1 LSARSFAVALFFLV
15 ASGLVHA
22 MLGTWAFDAFPR
34 LRSRKRWV
42 IAALATMTV
51 AGSVIRLAT
60 LRAQPGALA
69 IAFSLAMSEFVVVLL
84 SALPLIGVRVVARL
98 VEWLAAK
105 LSTDASPPGEGE
117 PITRRKAI
125 ERLGGVATLAT
136 NVSLVGWGALRG
148 RHAFEIDEVVVRIP
162 GLPRVLE
169 GYTLAQISD
178 IHVGALVGERDLA
191 EGLDKLAQAKAD
203 LVVVTGDMV
212 DFDPRYVPTMVRGLC
227 SIRARDGVYAILGNH
242 DYYTG
247 ADEVAG
253 ALRAAGI
260 DVLVNDGRI
269 VRARDGGG
277 FALLGVDDLASLRHG
292 GPGPRLDRALST
304 VPEDRARILLS
315 HQPSTVDVWA
325 SRVALQLSGHTHGGQ
340 FNPGIRPADL
350 FMRYVAGPYRV
361 GATTLYVNR
370 GFGVVGPPAR
380 IGAPPEVTR
389 VVLVSA

>member
-1 LSARSFAVALFFLV
+1 LSARSFALTLLFLAV
-15 ASGLVHA
+15 SGLVHA
-22 MLGTWAFDAFPR
+22 MLGTWALDAFPR

-42 IAALATMTV
+42 IAGLTALTLGGAVVRLVTFETMADVV
-51 AGSVIRLAT
+51 AV
-60 LRAQPGALA
+60 
-69 IAFSLAMSEFVVVLL
+69 AFSIAMSEFVIVLF
-84 SALPLIGVRVVARL
+84 SALPLIGVRLVARL
-98 VEWLAAK
+98 VAWLGER
-105 LSTDASPPGEGE
+105 LSPGTPPSEGA
-117 PITRRKAI
+117 PITRREAI
-125 ERLGGVATLAT
+125 ERLGGVATVAA

-162 GLPRVLE
+162 GLPRVLD

-191 EGLDKLAQAKAD
+191 EGLDKLARAKAD

-212 DFDPRYVPTMVRGLC
+212 DSDPRWVPTMVRGLG
-227 SIRARDGVYAILGNH
+227 SVRARDGVYAILGNH

-247 ADEVAG
+247 ADRVAG

-260 DVLVNDGRI
+260 DVLINDGRL

-277 FALLGVDDLASLRHG
+277 FALLGVDDLASLRYG

-304 VPEDRARILLS
+304 VPEDRARVLLS
-315 HQPSTVDVWA
+315 HQPTTVDVWA

-340 FNPGIRPADL
+340 FNPGVRPADL

-380 IGAPPEVTR
+380 IGAPPEVTKI
-389 VVLVSA
+389 VLVSA